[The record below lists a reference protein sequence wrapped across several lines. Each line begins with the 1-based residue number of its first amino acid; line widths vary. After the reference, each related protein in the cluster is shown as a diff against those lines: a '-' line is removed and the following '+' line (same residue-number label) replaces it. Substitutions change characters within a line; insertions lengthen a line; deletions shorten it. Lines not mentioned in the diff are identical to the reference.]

1 MTDLQKALATLE
13 HSGHTQ
19 SQTFCCTGLILTNFI
34 LDKSSLCLS
43 LSMCMC
49 LKTKLKGRICGN
61 WSHFEYSGC
70 EQV

>member
-19 SQTFCCTGLILTNFI
+19 SQTFCCIGLILTNFI

-43 LSMCMC
+43 LYVYV
-49 LKTKLKGRICGN
+49 
-61 WSHFEYSGC
+61 FENQA
-70 EQV
+70 ERAHLW